1 MINKY
6 TSILQKTKQ
15 TEIPSKEINLSRRK
29 FLGLVGVTLAWPMI
43 PCLFETSETH
53 AQKINETSESH
64 AQKVHEAIKS
74 TPIKKEEY
82 DAYFYTVSIMSGL
95 GIAIDVAVATL
106 AMYRQLDTVKKQT
119 MWTAGVGLSHILL
132 PIISGTLTAG
142 LEGASNKTNYAD
154 ILNRSLS
161 AGGFGLIM
169 KFLYDEINGADAEN
183 EDNTEESI
191 LNAKDISKYLA
202 AIWAVSVDAAVSGPA
217 KYKQASNQ
225 NWSLDKTMKS
235 AAIGGLTVSLVAFS
249 ALKLANKL
257 RDKFSDNTNVEDFL
271 EKHDETILAIE
282 AFILNYFGVD
292 ALLNGT
298 FKTDTGFWGVNAA
311 SLFATG
317 ALYLPKL
324 K

>member
-1 MINKY
+1 MLPRIELSKT
-6 TSILQKTKQ
+6 TSIQKKYY
-15 TEIPSKEINLSRRK
+15 SRRNILK
-29 FLGLVGVTLAWPMI
+29 YLSTGFGVTIA
-43 PCLFETSETH
+43 TSIFPISIIRAEN
-53 AQKINETSESH
+53 INTAE
-64 AQKVHEAIKS
+64 VHQAIKTS
-74 TPIKKEEY
+74 PLEIKSKEEY
-82 DAYFYTVSIMSGL
+82 DAYFYTVSVMSGL

-119 MWTAGVGLSHILL
+119 MWTAGVGLSHIIL
-132 PIISGTLTAG
+132 PILSGTLTAG
-142 LEGASNKTNYAD
+142 LEGASNKTNYSD

-169 KFLYDEINGADAEN
+169 KFLYDEINSNEDDE

-191 LNAKDISKYLA
+191 LNAKDVSKYLA
-202 AIWAVSVDAAVSGPA
+202 ALWAVSVDAAVSGPA

-225 NWSLDKTMKS
+225 SWSLEKTMKS

-257 RDKFSDNTNVEDFL
+257 RDKFADNTNVEDFL
-271 EKHDETILAIE
+271 DKHDETILGIE

-324 K
+324 AS

>member
-1 MINKY
+1 MQIPKQRLEHNSFHEE
-6 TSILQKTKQ
+6 SI
-15 TEIPSKEINLSRRK
+15 SDLSRRSLLK
-29 FLGLVGVTLAWPMI
+29 IALGCGVLAMATINPI
-43 PCLFETSETH
+43 EKIYAETPKEQEISDSILSSPLPVET
-53 AQKINETSESH
+53 Q
-64 AQKVHEAIKS
+64 
-74 TPIKKEEY
+74 EEY
-82 DAYFYTVSIMSGL
+82 DAYFWTVSVMSGL

-106 AMYRQLDTVKKQT
+106 AMYRQLDTPQKQT

-132 PIISGTLTAG
+132 PVLSGTATAG
-142 LEGASNKTNYAD
+142 LETASDHTNYGD
-154 ILNRSLS
+154 ILNRGLS

-169 KFLYDEINGADAEN
+169 KFLYDEINGPDD
-183 EDNTEESI
+183 EDEENTEESI

-225 NWSLDKTMKS
+225 DWSLDKTLKS

-249 ALKLANKL
+249 ALQLANKL
-257 RDKFSDNTNVEDFL
+257 REKYANNSNVEDFL
-271 EKHDETILAIE
+271 EKHDETILGIE
-282 AFILNYFGVD
+282 AFILNYFGAD

-324 K
+324 KQVS

>member
-1 MINKY
+1 MQIP
-6 TSILQKTKQ
+6 KQ
-15 TEIPSKEINLSRRK
+15 RLEHNSFHEESMSDLSRRSLLK
-29 FLGLVGVTLAWPMI
+29 IFGFGALAMATINPI
-43 PCLFETSETH
+43 EKIYAETPREQEISDSILSSPLPVET
-53 AQKINETSESH
+53 Q
-64 AQKVHEAIKS
+64 
-74 TPIKKEEY
+74 EEY
-82 DAYFYTVSIMSGL
+82 DAYFWTVSVMSGL

-106 AMYRQLDTVKKQT
+106 AMYRQLDTPQKQT

-132 PIISGTLTAG
+132 PVLSGTATAG
-142 LEGASNKTNYAD
+142 LETASDHTNYGD
-154 ILNRSLS
+154 ILNRGLS

-169 KFLYDEINGADAEN
+169 KFLYDEINGPDD
-183 EDNTEESI
+183 EDEENTEESI

-225 NWSLDKTMKS
+225 DWSLHKTLKS

-249 ALKLANKL
+249 ALQLANKL
-257 RDKFSDNTNVEDFL
+257 REKYADNSNVEDFL
-271 EKHDETILAIE
+271 EKHDETILGIE

-324 K
+324 KQVS

>member
-1 MINKY
+1 MFPRLDSQRIHSNEKIN
-6 TSILQKTKQ
+6 
-15 TEIPSKEINLSRRK
+15 ESRRK
-29 FLGLVGVTLAWPMI
+29 FLKLTRTTVAITILTTLFPSLIIRAEDI
-43 PCLFETSETH
+43 KEDEINKAIQNSTLEFESLEGTDEY
-53 AQKINETSESH
+53 N
-64 AQKVHEAIKS
+64 
-74 TPIKKEEY
+74 EEY
-82 DAYFYTVSIMSGL
+82 DAYFYTVSTMSGL

-132 PIISGTLTAG
+132 PVLSGTLTAG
-142 LEGASNKTNYAD
+142 LEGASNQTNYAD

-161 AGGFGLIM
+161 AGGFGLII
-169 KFLYDEINGADAEN
+169 KFLYDEINGDE
-183 EDNTEESI
+183 EDEENTEESI

-225 NWSLDKTMKS
+225 NWSVDKTMKS

-257 RDKFSDNTNVEDFL
+257 RDNFADNTNVEDFL
-271 EKHDETILAIE
+271 EKHDETILGIE

-298 FKTDTGFWGVNAA
+298 FKTDIGFWRLNAA

-324 K
+324 AK

>member
-1 MINKY
+1 MFPRLDSQRIHSNEKIN
-6 TSILQKTKQ
+6 
-15 TEIPSKEINLSRRK
+15 ESRRK
-29 FLGLVGVTLAWPMI
+29 FLKLTRTTVAITILTTLFPSLIIRAEDI
-43 PCLFETSETH
+43 KEDEINKAIQNSTLEFESLEGTDEY
-53 AQKINETSESH
+53 N
-64 AQKVHEAIKS
+64 
-74 TPIKKEEY
+74 EEY
-82 DAYFYTVSIMSGL
+82 DAYFYTVSTMSGL

-132 PIISGTLTAG
+132 PVLSGTLTAG
-142 LEGASNKTNYAD
+142 LEGASNQTNYAD

-161 AGGFGLIM
+161 AGGFGLII
-169 KFLYDEINGADAEN
+169 KFLYDEINGDE
-183 EDNTEESI
+183 EDEENTEESI

-257 RDKFSDNTNVEDFL
+257 RDNFADNTNVEDFL
-271 EKHDETILAIE
+271 EKHDETILGIE

-298 FKTDTGFWGVNAA
+298 FKTDIGFWRLNAA

-324 K
+324 AK

>member
-1 MINKY
+1 MI
-6 TSILQKTKQ
+6 
-15 TEIPSKEINLSRRK
+15 SKFKLTRIQSNETVNTSRRN
-29 FLGLVGVTLAWPMI
+29 FLKLTRTTVAITILTTLFPGLVIRAKDIKEDENNQAIQNSPLE
-43 PCLFETSETH
+43 FESLEGTDEY
-53 AQKINETSESH
+53 
-64 AQKVHEAIKS
+64 
-74 TPIKKEEY
+74 KEEY
-82 DAYFYTVSIMSGL
+82 DAYFYTVSTMSGL

-132 PIISGTLTAG
+132 PVLSGTLTAG
-142 LEGASNKTNYAD
+142 LEGASNQTNYAD

-169 KFLYDEINGADAEN
+169 KFLYDEINGDEED

-225 NWSLDKTMKS
+225 NWSVDKTMKS

-249 ALKLANKL
+249 ALQLANKL
-257 RDKFSDNTNVEDFL
+257 RDKFADNTNVEDFL
-271 EKHDETILAIE
+271 EKHDETILGIE

-324 K
+324 AS

>member
-1 MINKY
+1 MLERRYLPKIQSKEPINITRRNILKLTQTSVAVMAL
-6 TSILQKTKQ
+6 TSIFPFSIIRAENINAKELHQAIQ
-15 TEIPSKEINLSRRK
+15 TSPLEI
-29 FLGLVGVTLAWPMI
+29 
-43 PCLFETSETH
+43 
-53 AQKINETSESH
+53 ES
-64 AQKVHEAIKS
+64 
-74 TPIKKEEY
+74 KEEY
-82 DAYFYTVSIMSGL
+82 DAYFYTVSVMSGL

-106 AMYRQLDTVKKQT
+106 AMYRQLDSVKKQT

-132 PIISGTLTAG
+132 PVLSGTATAG
-142 LEGASNKTNYAD
+142 LEGASNKTNYAEL
-154 ILNRSLS
+154 LNRGLS

-169 KFLYDEINGADAEN
+169 KFLYDEIN
-183 EDNTEESI
+183 EDEDDEEENTEESI

-257 RDKFSDNTNVEDFL
+257 REKFTDNTNVEDFL
-271 EKHDETILAIE
+271 EKHDETILGIE

-317 ALYLPKL
+317 SLYLPKL
-324 K
+324 TS

>member
-1 MINKY
+1 MLPRIELLKT
-6 TSILQKTKQ
+6 TSIQKQ
-15 TEIPSKEINLSRRK
+15 YYSRRNILK
-29 FLGLVGVTLAWPMI
+29 YLSTGFGVTIA
-43 PCLFETSETH
+43 TSIFPFSIIRAEN
-53 AQKINETSESH
+53 INTAEVHQAIQASPLEIES
-64 AQKVHEAIKS
+64 
-74 TPIKKEEY
+74 KEEY
-82 DAYFYTVSIMSGL
+82 DAYFYTVSVMSGL

-119 MWTAGVGLSHILL
+119 MWTAGVGLSHIIL
-132 PIISGTLTAG
+132 PILSGTLTAG
-142 LEGASNKTNYAD
+142 LEGASNQTNYSD
-154 ILNRSLS
+154 ILNKSLS

-169 KFLYDEINGADAEN
+169 KFLYDEINGDEN
-183 EDNTEESI
+183 EQEEDTEESI
-191 LNAKDISKYLA
+191 LNAKDVSKYLA

-257 RDKFSDNTNVEDFL
+257 RDKFADNTNVEDFL
-271 EKHDETILAIE
+271 EKHDETILGIE

-324 K
+324 AS

>member
-1 MINKY
+1 MNIPKQRLENNRFHEK
-6 TSILQKTKQ
+6 SI
-15 TEIPSKEINLSRRK
+15 SDLSRRSVLK
-29 FLGLVGVTLAWPMI
+29 IFGFGALAMATINPI
-43 PCLFETSETH
+43 EKIYAETPREQEISDSILSSPLPVET
-53 AQKINETSESH
+53 Q
-64 AQKVHEAIKS
+64 
-74 TPIKKEEY
+74 EEY
-82 DAYFYTVSIMSGL
+82 DAYFWTVSVMSGL

-106 AMYRQLDTVKKQT
+106 AMYRQLDTPQKQT

-132 PIISGTLTAG
+132 PVLSGTVTAG
-142 LEGASNKTNYAD
+142 LETASDKTNYGD
-154 ILNRSLS
+154 LLNRGLS
-161 AGGFGLIM
+161 AGGFGLII
-169 KFLYDEINGADAEN
+169 KFLYDEINGADE
-183 EDNTEESI
+183 EGEENTEESI

-225 NWSLDKTMKS
+225 DWSLDKTMKS

-249 ALKLANKL
+249 ALQLANKL
-257 RDKFSDNTNVEDFL
+257 RDKFADNTNVEDFL
-271 EKHDETILAIE
+271 EKHDETILGIE
-282 AFILNYFGVD
+282 AFILNYFGAD

-324 K
+324 KQVS

>member
-1 MINKY
+1 MLDKLNLTRIQPNETIN
-6 TSILQKTKQ
+6 T
-15 TEIPSKEINLSRRK
+15 SRRN
-29 FLGLVGVTLAWPMI
+29 FLKLTRTTVAVTILTTLFPGLTIRAEDIKEEEIHKAIQNSPLE
-43 PCLFETSETH
+43 FESLEGTDEY
-53 AQKINETSESH
+53 
-64 AQKVHEAIKS
+64 
-74 TPIKKEEY
+74 KEEY
-82 DAYFYTVSIMSGL
+82 DAYFYTVSTMSGL

-119 MWTAGVGLSHILL
+119 MWTTGVGLSHILL
-132 PIISGTLTAG
+132 PVLSGTMTAG
-142 LEGASNKTNYAD
+142 LEKASDQTNYGD
-154 ILNRSLS
+154 LLNRGLS

-169 KFLYDEINGADAEN
+169 KFLYDEINGDKED

-225 NWSLDKTMKS
+225 NWSVDKTMKS

-249 ALKLANKL
+249 ALQLANKL
-257 RDKFSDNTNVEDFL
+257 RDKFADNTNVEDFL
-271 EKHDETILAIE
+271 EKHDETILGIE

-324 K
+324 AN

>member
-1 MINKY
+1 M
-6 TSILQKTKQ
+6 
-15 TEIPSKEINLSRRK
+15 SKRLEVEKVRSN
-29 FLGLVGVTLAWPMI
+29 
-43 PCLFETSETH
+43 E
-53 AQKINETSESH
+53 KINESRRNFLKLTRNTVAVTALTSIFPFSIIKAENINEEEI
-64 AQKVHEAIKS
+64 HEAIQNS
-74 TPIKKEEY
+74 PLEFENAEGTEEYKEEY
-82 DAYFYTVSIMSGL
+82 DAYFYTVSTMSGL

-132 PIISGTLTAG
+132 PVLSGTVTAG
-142 LEGASNKTNYAD
+142 LEGASNQTNYAD

-169 KFLYDEINGADAEN
+169 KFLYGEINGDE
-183 EDNTEESI
+183 EDEENTEESI

-225 NWSLDKTMKS
+225 NWSVDKTMKS

-249 ALKLANKL
+249 ALQLANKL
-257 RDKFSDNTNVEDFL
+257 RDKFADNTNVEDFL
-271 EKHDETILAIE
+271 EKHDETILGIE

-324 K
+324 AS